1 MVPIIIALRSLAFC
15 NIISYDEEELLL
27 LLLLLV
33 EALIDTIWFD
43 RLVITFMKNR
53 YMIYNDDSDDN
64 SDDDNADTDGVDI
77 DDD

>member
-1 MVPIIIALRSLAFC
+1 
-15 NIISYDEEELLL
+15 
-27 LLLLLV
+27 
-33 EALIDTIWFD
+33 
-43 RLVITFMKNR
+43 MKNR